1 MGSLR
6 DQLVKTGLADDKRAR
21 QLAHDE
27 KARRNKLGREG
38 ITAEQH
44 AAEEERR
51 ARDEA
56 RRAADRAREAER
68 LRESGEHEAL
78 ARAGQL
84 LRDHALRDGIKGP
97 RRFHFVTR
105 ERKIPFLELSED
117 AAKRLEAGSAA
128 ICEVPGSAPE
138 EFVVVTA
145 DVARR
150 LTETHAGFVL
160 FLNEG
165 RAPQP

>member
-6 DQLVKTGLADDKRAR
+6 DQLVKTGLADEKRAR

-27 KARRNKLGREG
+27 KARKNKLGREG

-51 ARDEA
+51 ARDET

-68 LRESGEHEAL
+68 QKEAGEHEKV
-78 ARAGQL
+78 ARAAQM

-117 AAKRLEAGSAA
+117 AAKRLEAGQAA

-138 EFVVVTA
+138 EFVVAAA

-150 LTETHAGFVL
+150 LKETHAGYVL

-165 RAPQP
+165 RTEP

>member
-27 KARRNKLGREG
+27 KARKNKLGRDA
-38 ITAEQH
+38 IVAEKH
-44 AAEEERR
+44 AEEEERR
-51 ARDEA
+51 SRD
-56 RRAADRAREAER
+56 AAKREQDRAREAER
-68 LRESGEHEAL
+68 SRGETAREAT
-78 ARAGQL
+78 ARAAQL
-84 LRDHALRDGIKGP
+84 LRDHLLRDGVKGP

-105 ERKIPFLELSED
+105 RGAIPFLELSED
-117 AAKRLEAGSAA
+117 AAKRLEAGGAA
-128 ICEVPGSAPE
+128 ICEVPGAALE
-138 EFVVVTA
+138 EFVLVPA

-150 LTETHAGFVL
+150 LKESHAAWVL

-165 RAPQP
+165 RTEP

>member
-27 KARRNKLGREG
+27 KARKNRLGRDG

-56 RRAADRAREAER
+56 RRAADRARETER
-68 LRESGEHEAL
+68 LKEAGEHEKL
-78 ARAGQL
+78 ARAAQM

-117 AAKRLEAGSAA
+117 AAKRLEAGGAA

-138 EFVVVTA
+138 EFVVVA
-145 DVARR
+145 SDIARR
-150 LTETHAGFVL
+150 LGESHAECVL
-160 FLNEG
+160 FLSEG
-165 RAPQP
+165 RTGP

>member
-27 KARRNKLGREG
+27 KARKNKLGREG
-38 ITAEQH
+38 ISAEQH
-44 AAEEERR
+44 AAEEARR

-56 RRAADRAREAER
+56 RRTTDRAREAER
-68 LRESGEHEAL
+68 LKLAGEHEQL
-78 ARAGQL
+78 ARAAQL

-105 ERKIPFLELSED
+105 GRKIPFLELSED
-117 AAKRLEAGSAA
+117 AAKRLEAGQVA
-128 ICEVPGSAPE
+128 ICEIPGASPE
-138 EFVVVTA
+138 DFVLVAA
-145 DVARR
+145 DIARR
-150 LTETHAGFVL
+150 LSETHAEFVL
-160 FLNEG
+160 FLSEG
-165 RAPQP
+165 RPGP

>member
-27 KARRNKLGREG
+27 KARKNKLGREG
-38 ITAEQH
+38 ITAEQR

-51 ARDEA
+51 TREEA

-68 LRESGEHEAL
+68 SKEAGEHEAL
-78 ARAGQL
+78 ARAAQL
-84 LRDHALRDGIKGP
+84 VRDHALRDGIKGP
-97 RRFHFVTR
+97 RRFHFVAR
-105 ERKIPFLELSED
+105 DRKIPFLELSEE
-117 AAKRLEAGSAA
+117 AAKRLEAGGAA
-128 ICEVPGSAPE
+128 ICEVPGSSPE
-138 EFVVVTA
+138 EFVLVTA

-150 LTETHAGFVL
+150 LKDTHAGFVL
-160 FLNEG
+160 FLNGG
-165 RAPQP
+165 RTEP